1 MKKIAP
7 IGRMSTAGKRFKSPK
22 PNELSASDKNSIRN
36 NINTLTKQQ
45 LAFRVGKPLEVIE
58 KFIKKEKLVSIL
70 DIQLPREQPQP
81 VAVEPIKAVPII
93 VEAPTKPDVT
103 VSTTKTKERKKKDV
117 LTIVEV
123 PAKPDVT
130 VSATKERKKSAIAAR
145 KIDFILKH
153 YKQHTAIEMAKM
165 LNTSIT
171 SVRYH
176 LKCLN
181 IKSVKPVLPTPSYL
195 LERQKFI
202 QENHEKYTVKEF
214 AEKFNCSGD
223 VIRDTLYLL
232 KIKPLRKPLSQA
244 IPQEVI
250 QFLKANYR
258 TMTAREMSN
267 ALGTLSWT
275 QIKYLCEKHGFLKT
289 PEETEAIR
297 NRWNRSEFTASEE
310 KYILKNY
317 GKISFSEIAQN
328 LKRTRSSVVKFAS
341 RKGLKITKEQHNALN
356 KKNFERAREMMK
368 PKLETEAVEKK

>member
-7 IGRMSTAGKRFKSPK
+7 IGRMSVAGKRFKSAK

-45 LAFRVGKPLEVIE
+45 LAFRIGKPLEVIE
-58 KFIKKEKLVSIL
+58 KFIKKEKLVSTL
-70 DIQLPREQPQP
+70 DIQTPKEQPQP
-81 VAVEPIKAVPII
+81 AEIEPTKKVQTI
-93 VEAPTKPDVT
+93 VEA
-103 VSTTKTKERKKKDV
+103 
-117 LTIVEV
+117 
-123 PAKPDVT
+123 PAKPDVK
-130 VSATKERKKSAIAAR
+130 VSTTETKERKKSAIAAA

-153 YKQHTAIEMAKM
+153 YEHHSALEIAKM
-165 LNTSIT
+165 LNSSIT

-181 IKSVKPVLPTPSYL
+181 IKAVKPAVPTPSHL
-195 LERQKFI
+195 LDRQKFI
-202 QENHEKYTVKEF
+202 KENHTKYTVNEF
-214 AEKFNCSGD
+214 AEKLNCSGD
-223 VIRDTLYLL
+223 VIRIAFHRL

-250 QFLKANYR
+250 EFLKANYR

-267 ALGTLSWT
+267 VLGNLSWT

-310 KYILKNY
+310 EYILKNY

-356 KKNFERAREMMK
+356 KKNFEKGRITMK
-368 PKLETEAVEKK
+368 KRLEAKAKSSLNEN

>member
-7 IGRMSTAGKRFKSPK
+7 IGKMSMAGKRFKSAK

-45 LAFRVGKPLEVIE
+45 LAFRLGKPLEAIE
-58 KFIKKEKLVSIL
+58 KFIKKEKLVPTL
-70 DIQLPREQPQP
+70 DNTQLPKEQSQP
-81 VAVEPIKAVPII
+81 VAVEPIK
-93 VEAPTKPDVT
+93 E
-103 VSTTKTKERKKKDV
+103 VSM
-117 LTIVEV
+117 IVEV
-123 PAKPDVT
+123 PVISDVT
-130 VSATKERKKSAIAAR
+130 VSATETKERKKSDIAAR
-145 KIDFILKH
+145 KVDFILKH
-153 YKQHTAIEMAKM
+153 YKHHTALEMAKM

-181 IKSVKPVLPTPSYL
+181 IKAIKPAIPTPSYL

-202 QENHEKYTVKEF
+202 KENHKKYTVNEF
-214 AEKFNCSGD
+214 AEKLNCSGD
-223 VIRDTLYLL
+223 VIRIAFHRL

-267 ALGTLSWT
+267 VLDNLSWT

-289 PEETEAIR
+289 PEETTAIR

-310 KYILKNY
+310 KYILKNH

-328 LKRTRSSVVKFAS
+328 LKRTRSSVVKFTT
-341 RKGLKITKEQHNALN
+341 RKGLKITKEQHDALN
-356 KKNFERAREMMK
+356 KKNFEKARITMK
-368 PKLETEAVEKK
+368 ARLEAKDKSFLEEN

>member
-7 IGRMSTAGKRFKSPK
+7 IGRMSTAGKRFKSAK

-36 NINTLTKQQ
+36 NINNLTKQQ
-45 LAFRVGKPLEVIE
+45 LAFRIGKPLEVIE
-58 KFIKKEKLVSIL
+58 KFIKKEKLVSTL
-70 DIQLPREQPQP
+70 DTQLPKEQPQP
-81 VAVEPIKAVPII
+81 VAVEPIKEVPI
-93 VEAPTKPDVT
+93 V
-103 VSTTKTKERKKKDV
+103 
-117 LTIVEV
+117 VEV
-123 PAKPDVT
+123 PAKSDIT
-130 VSATKERKKSAIAAR
+130 MSAMKTKERKKSAIAAR

-153 YKQHTAIEMAKM
+153 YKQHTAIEMSKM

-181 IKSVKPVLPTPSYL
+181 IKSIKPTLPTPSHL

-202 QENHEKYTVKEF
+202 QENHKKYTVKEF
-214 AEKFNCSGD
+214 AQKLNCSGD
-223 VIRDTLYLL
+223 VIRIAFHRLN
-232 KIKPLRKPLSQA
+232 IKPLRKPLSEA
-244 IPQEVI
+244 IPQETI
-250 QFLKANYR
+250 NFLKANYR

-267 ALGTLSWT
+267 ILGNISWT
-275 QIKYLCEKHGFLKT
+275 QVKYLCEKHGFLKT

-341 RKGLKITKEQHNALN
+341 RKGLKITKEQHDALN

-368 PKLETEAVEKK
+368 AKLETEAKSTIEEN

>member
-7 IGRMSTAGKRFKSPK
+7 IGRMSTAGKRFKSAK

-58 KFIKKEKLVSIL
+58 KFIKKEKLVSTL
-70 DIQLPREQPQP
+70 DTQLLKEQPQP
-81 VAVEPIKAVPII
+81 VAVEPIKEVPI
-93 VEAPTKPDVT
+93 V
-103 VSTTKTKERKKKDV
+103 
-117 LTIVEV
+117 VEV
-123 PAKPDVT
+123 PKKPDVT
-130 VSATKERKKSAIAAR
+130 VSATETKERKKSAIAAR
-145 KIDFILKH
+145 KIDFIQKH
-153 YKQHTAIEMAKM
+153 YKHHTALEMAKM

-181 IKSVKPVLPTPSYL
+181 IKSVKPVLPMPSYL

-202 QENHEKYTVKEF
+202 KENHEKYTVKEF
-214 AEKFNCSGD
+214 AEKLNCSGD
-223 VIRDTLYLL
+223 VIRNAFHLL

-267 ALGTLSWT
+267 ILGNLSWT
-275 QIKYLCEKHGFLKT
+275 QVKYLCEKHGFLKT

-317 GKISFSEIAQN
+317 GSISFSEIAQN

-341 RKGLKITKEQHNALN
+341 RKGLKITKEQHDALN

-368 PKLETEAVEKK
+368 AKQETEAKPTLEEN

>member
-7 IGRMSTAGKRFKSPK
+7 IGRMSVAGKRFKSAK

-36 NINTLTKQQ
+36 NINALTKQQ
-45 LAFRVGKPLEVIE
+45 LAFRIGKPLEVIE
-58 KFIKKEKLVSIL
+58 KFIKKEKLVSTL
-70 DIQLPREQPQP
+70 DIQIPKEQPQP
-81 VAVEPIKAVPII
+81 AEIESVKTIPII
-93 VEAPTKPDVT
+93 AEKPNKPDIT
-103 VSTTKTKERKKKDV
+103 M
-117 LTIVEV
+117 
-123 PAKPDVT
+123 
-130 VSATKERKKSAIAAR
+130 SATETKERKKSAIAAR

-181 IKSVKPVLPTPSYL
+181 IKSVKPTLPTPSYL

-202 QENHEKYTVKEF
+202 MENHNKYTVKEF

-223 VIRDTLYLL
+223 VIRDAFHLL

-250 QFLKANYR
+250 EFLKANYR

-267 ALGTLSWT
+267 VLGNLSWT

-297 NRWNRSEFTASEE
+297 NRWNRSEFTSIEE

-356 KKNFERAREMMK
+356 KKNFEKARLKFQEK
-368 PKLETEAVEKK
+368 IKAKSAVEEN

>member
-7 IGRMSTAGKRFKSPK
+7 IGKMNTAGKRFKSAK

-45 LAFRVGKPLEVIE
+45 LAFRIGKPLEVIE
-58 KFIKKEKLVSIL
+58 KFIKKEKLVSTL
-70 DIQLPREQPQP
+70 DVQVPKEQPQP
-81 VAVEPIKAVPII
+81 VAVEPIKEVPK
-93 VEAPTKPDVT
+93 VVK
-103 VSTTKTKERKKKDV
+103 
-117 LTIVEV
+117 V
-123 PAKPDVT
+123 PAKSNVT
-130 VSATKERKKSAIAAR
+130 VSATKTKERKKSAIAAR
-145 KIDFILKH
+145 KVDFILKN
-153 YKQHTAIEMAKM
+153 YKQHTAIEMSKM

-181 IKSVKPVLPTPSYL
+181 IKSVKPVLSMPPHL

-202 QENHEKYTVKEF
+202 QENHKKYTVKEF
-214 AEKFNCSGD
+214 AEKLNCSGD
-223 VIRDTLYLL
+223 IIRRDLHKL
-232 KIKPLRKPLSQA
+232 KLKTLRKPLSEA
-244 IPQEVI
+244 IPQETI
-250 QFLKANYR
+250 NFLEANYR

-267 ALGTLSWT
+267 VLGNLSWT
-275 QIKYLCEKHGFLKT
+275 QVKYLCEKHGFLKT

-341 RKGLKITKEQHNALN
+341 RKGLKITKEQHDALN

-368 PKLETEAVEKK
+368 AKLETEVAEKK

>member
-7 IGRMSTAGKRFKSPK
+7 IGRMSTAGKRFKSAK

-45 LAFRVGKPLEVIE
+45 LAFRLGKPLEIIE

-70 DIQLPREQPQP
+70 DIQLSKEQPQP
-81 VAVEPIKAVPII
+81 VAVEPIKELPII
-93 VEAPTKPDVT
+93 VDVPVKSDVT
-103 VSTTKTKERKKKDV
+103 VSDTE
-117 LTIVEV
+117 
-123 PAKPDVT
+123 
-130 VSATKERKKSAIAAR
+130 TKERKKSAIAAR

-181 IKSVKPVLPTPSYL
+181 IKSIKPTLPTPSHL

-202 QENHEKYTVKEF
+202 EENHEKYTVNEF
-214 AEKFNCSGD
+214 AEKLNCSGD
-223 VIRDTLYLL
+223 VIRIAFHRL

-250 QFLKANYR
+250 EFLKANYR

-267 ALGTLSWT
+267 VLGNLSWT

-297 NRWNRSEFTASEE
+297 NRWNRSKFTASEE
-310 KYILKNY
+310 KYILKNH
-317 GKISFSEIAQN
+317 GKMSFLEIAQN
-328 LKRTRSSVVKFAS
+328 LKRTRSSVVKFTT

-356 KKNFERAREMMK
+356 KKNFEKGRITMKAR
-368 PKLETEAVEKK
+368 LEAKDKSSLNEN

>member
-7 IGRMSTAGKRFKSPK
+7 IGRMSVAGKRFKSAK

-36 NINTLTKQQ
+36 NINALTKQQ
-45 LAFRVGKPLEVIE
+45 LAFRIGKPLEVIE
-58 KFIKKEKLVSIL
+58 KFIKKEKLVSTL
-70 DIQLPREQPQP
+70 DIQIPKEQPQP
-81 VAVEPIKAVPII
+81 AEIESVKTIPII
-93 VEAPTKPDVT
+93 AEKPNKPDIT
-103 VSTTKTKERKKKDV
+103 M
-117 LTIVEV
+117 
-123 PAKPDVT
+123 
-130 VSATKERKKSAIAAR
+130 SATETKERKKSAIAAR
-145 KIDFILKH
+145 KIDFILTH

-181 IKSVKPVLPTPSYL
+181 IKSVKPTLPTPSYL

-202 QENHEKYTVKEF
+202 MENHNKYTVKEF

-223 VIRDTLYLL
+223 VIRDAFHLL

-250 QFLKANYR
+250 EFLKANYR

-267 ALGTLSWT
+267 VLGNLSWT

-297 NRWNRSEFTASEE
+297 NRWNRSEFTSIEE

-356 KKNFERAREMMK
+356 KKNFEKARLKFQEK
-368 PKLETEAVEKK
+368 IKAKSAVEEN